1 MADPEH
7 EAVVRK
13 GAKVIREWRRR
24 HPEEHLNLRGAD
36 LRLLNLTGAD
46 LSGANLD
53 HADLSGGHLREANLS
68 GALLLCTDL
77 YSADLARANLSGA
90 FLTMTNLLMT
100 NLNEADLVKAELNYV
115 NLVLTNL
122 VGANLNE
129 ASLSNSNIRRA
140 FFRDADLRKA
150 RLTWTSITGCNLAE
164 AKGLETIQ
172 HNSPSSIGVDTLM
185 ISFRSAGNKFTP
197 ELRTFFLNAGV
208 PVELLEELPRIISRI
223 KYYSVFVAY
232 GEPDREFAMRLTDD
246 LKAKGVQCWLYPTDY
261 TAGERTWHE
270 IGQKRKESE
279 KMIVICS
286 ARSLIRDGLL
296 KEIEEQ
302 VDEDP
307 DKMIPVSLDPLWQ
320 EKGFL
325 VMRAGRD
332 FKPFL
337 LDKNYVNFHSEVVYE
352 KSLEKL
358 LKGLRLKES
367 P

>member
-1 MADPEH
+1 MANPEH

-13 GAKVIREWRRR
+13 GAEAVRKWRRSHVQER
-24 HPEEHLNLRGAD
+24 LDLRRAD
-36 LRLLNLTGAD
+36 LSLLNLTGAD
-46 LSGANLD
+46 LSGANFD
-53 HADLSGGHLREANLS
+53 HANLS
-68 GALLLCTDL
+68 GSHLRETNLSGSLFLCADM
-77 YSADLARANLSGA
+77 YSADLVRANLSGA
-90 FLTMTNLLMT
+90 FITMTNLLGAR
-100 NLNEADLVKAELNYV
+100 LNGADLVRAELNYV
-115 NLVLTNL
+115 NLVLTSL
-122 VGANLNE
+122 VGANLTE
-129 ASLSNSNIRRA
+129 VSLSNSNIKRA
-140 FFRDADLRKA
+140 FLRDADLRKA
-150 RLTWTSITGCNLAE
+150 RLSWTSIADCNLAE

-172 HNSPSSIGVDTLM
+172 HDSPSSIGVDTLM
-185 ISFRSAGNKFTP
+185 ISFRGAGNKFTP

-223 KYYSVFVAY
+223 KYYSAFVAY
-232 GEPDREFAMRLTDD
+232 GEPDRGFAMRLTDD

-261 TAGERTWHE
+261 TAGERTWRE

-337 LDKNYVNFHSEVVYE
+337 LDKNYVNFHSDLVYE
-352 KSLEKL
+352 ESLEKL

-367 P
+367 S